1 MHTLSPHQRRNS
13 ELQGRQAEDFVAAV
27 WASRGFA
34 ILGQRVRTPAGEL
47 DLIVAD
53 SETLIFV
60 EVKARRSFT
69 EAAYAVVPNQQKR
82 LLAAAD
88 SAMASNPDWCRPS
101 ARFDVALV
109 SGGAIQFIEDAIRP

>member
-1 MHTLSPHQRRNS
+1 MHNPSPHQRRNS

-27 WASRGFA
+27 WASRGFS

-53 SETLIFV
+53 AETLIFV

-88 SAMASNPDWCRPS
+88 SAMASNPDWCRPA

>member
-1 MHTLSPHQRRNS
+1 MHTPSRHQRRNS
-13 ELQGRQAEDFVAAV
+13 ERQGRQAEDFVAAV

-109 SGGAIQFIEDAIRP
+109 CGGAIEFIEDAIRP